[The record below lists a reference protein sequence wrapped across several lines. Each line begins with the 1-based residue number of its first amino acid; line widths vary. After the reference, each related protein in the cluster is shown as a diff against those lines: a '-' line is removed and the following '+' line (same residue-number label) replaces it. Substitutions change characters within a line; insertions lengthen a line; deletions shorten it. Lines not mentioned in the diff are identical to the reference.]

1 MKEAIK
7 GLFSMLGLA
16 VTKKSTMDELLTR
29 KTDSFVEAELE
40 FALRFNESFGD
51 KLLDLMRKSKSQ
63 IRQDLFV
70 ISELNFK
77 SNGYFVEF
85 GATDG
90 VYLSNTFLLEKE
102 FNFDGILSE
111 PNPSQWKD
119 LRVNRDAKF
128 EDKCV
133 WSKSGDKLMFV
144 DSGDLST
151 ISDFSDS
158 DMHAESRKTGKRFEV
173 ETISLT
179 DMLEK
184 HGAPSIID
192 YLSIDTEGS
201 EYEIL
206 SAHNFDRFKFKIIT
220 VEHNYTEQRDRIF
233 DLLTAQG
240 YTRKYPE
247 LSRFDD
253 WYVLS

>member
-1 MKEAIK
+1 MKKSIK
-7 GLFSMLGLA
+7 YMLSKLGLA
-16 VTKKSTMDELLTR
+16 IIKKSTMDELLKR
-29 KTDSFVEAELE
+29 KSDFSVKTDIE
-40 FALRFNESFGD
+40 FALAFKEVFGG
-51 KLLDLMRKSKSQ
+51 KLFDLMQKSKSQ

-85 GATDG
+85 GATNG
-90 VYLSNTFLLEKE
+90 VDLSNTYLLEKE
-102 FNFDGILSE
+102 FNFYGILAE

-119 LRVNRDAKF
+119 LRLNRSAQF

-133 WSKSGDKLMFV
+133 WSKSGEKLNFV
-144 DSGDLST
+144 DSGVLST
-151 ISDFSDS
+151 LSSFSDC
-158 DMHAESRKTGKRFEV
+158 DRHAEERKYGNQFEV
-173 ETISLT
+173 DTISLT

-184 HGAPSIID
+184 FDAPSEID

-206 SAHNFDRFKFKIIT
+206 SAHNFDRFRFKVIT
-220 VEHNYTEQRDRIF
+220 VEHNYTEQRERIF
-233 DLLTAQG
+233 DLLTDNG
-240 YTRKYPE
+240 YRRKYTE
-247 LSRFDD
+247 LSHFDD

>member
-1 MKEAIK
+1 MKDSIK
-7 GLFSMLGLA
+7 YLFSMLGLA

-29 KTDSFVEAELE
+29 KTDFFVRADIE
-40 FALRFNESFGD
+40 FALTFNEVFGD
-51 KLLDLMRKSKSQ
+51 KLLDLMQKSKSQ

-85 GATDG
+85 GAADG
-90 VYLSNTFLLEKE
+90 VHLSNTYLLEKE
-102 FNFDGILSE
+102 FNFDGILAE

-119 LRVNRDAKF
+119 LRVHRNVKF

-133 WSKSGDKLMFV
+133 WSKSGDKLRFV

-151 ISDFSDS
+151 VSNFSDS
-158 DMHAESRKTGKRFEV
+158 DMHAEIRKAGKRFEV
-173 ETISLT
+173 DTISLT

-184 HGAPSIID
+184 HDAPSIID

-206 SAHNFDRFKFKIIT
+206 SAHNFDRFKFKVIT
-220 VEHNYTEQRDRIF
+220 VEHNYTKQRESIF
-233 DLLTAQG
+233 DLLTANG
-240 YTRKYPE
+240 YRRKHPE
-247 LSRFDD
+247 LSHFDD
-253 WYVLS
+253 WYVLA